1 MKTKILIAD
10 DHSLMRVGLDALFSH
25 QKDMSVV
32 GLACDG
38 IEAVALARERRPDV
52 LVMDLMMP
60 KMNGVEA
67 TRLVRQSVPE
77 TRVLILTS
85 FGTAPELAKAVASGA
100 SGAFIKSTP
109 TEDLL
114 AAIRTVAA
122 GGEAFPDEVRKMI
135 DDSRQLSDLTD
146 RQLEILAAAT
156 RGLTT
161 SDIARLLGISVSC
174 VLKHF
179 TVIFEK
185 LGVANRTEAVALALD
200 RQMLKATGHP

>member
-1 MKTKILIAD
+1 MKTKVLIAD

-52 LVMDLMMP
+52 LIMDLMMP

-85 FGTAPELAKAVASGA
+85 FGTAPELTKAVASGA

-114 AAIRTVAA
+114 TAVRTIAA

-135 DDSRQLSDLTD
+135 DDNRQLSDLTD

-161 SDIARLLGISVSC
+161 SDIARQLDISVSC

-200 RQMLKATGHP
+200 RQLLKATDRP

>member
-1 MKTKILIAD
+1 MKTKVLIAD

-52 LVMDLMMP
+52 LIMDLMMP

-67 TRLVRQSVPE
+67 TRLFRQSVPE
-77 TRVLILTS
+77 TKVLILTS

-109 TEDLL
+109 TEASSRRGTWRGVCRWSRLSKSL
-114 AAIRTVAA
+114 CACRTSGWRRAARKSYSAPTTGAIWRTTFRNRRRQTQGIR
-122 GGEAFPDEVRKMI
+122 
-135 DDSRQLSDLTD
+135 S
-146 RQLEILAAAT
+146 
-156 RGLTT
+156 
-161 SDIARLLGISVSC
+161 
-174 VLKHF
+174 
-179 TVIFEK
+179 
-185 LGVANRTEAVALALD
+185 
-200 RQMLKATGHP
+200 